1 MALENAV
8 QTVILVSQL
17 HMAAEK
23 FHSPIPEV
31 KEMSSVTAVRH
42 VM

>member
-8 QTVILVSQL
+8 QMVILVPQL

-23 FHSPIPEV
+23 FHSVTPEV
-31 KEMSSVTAVRH
+31 KEMSSVTAVRL